1 MSPFRSWGY
10 PGGNDGQREEDEA
23 NVPLRLLLYRRFL
36 SARFLWERGQSDVI
50 IGPVKLRMIY
60 FRNFAFPPS
69 FSLRLP
75 VIMYS

>member
-36 SARFLWERGQSDVI
+36 SARFL
-50 IGPVKLRMIY
+50 
-60 FRNFAFPPS
+60 
-69 FSLRLP
+69 
-75 VIMYS
+75 